1 MMDAGVAQ
9 EVLAIRQPEEM
20 LILSGKGSVFRLC
33 GILKRHPHG
42 GRKNRGCQA
51 VA

>member
-1 MMDAGVAQ
+1 MGAGAAQ
-9 EVLAIRQPEEM
+9 EVLAICQPEEM
-20 LILSGKGSVFRLC
+20 LISSGRGSIPRLC
-33 GILKRHPHG
+33 GVFERHPHG